1 MTSKKNYTEKNTLNG
16 KSNKE
21 DCKKWEKTKEYM
33 QTMMQRKGKEKSRN
47 NMDMQIKREQS
58 LINVELSLI
67 HISRTEQD
75 KKQGRSISKG

>member
-1 MTSKKNYTEKNTLNG
+1 MVRATKKTVKN
-16 KSNKE
+16 E
-21 DCKKWEKTKEYM
+21 EKTKEYM

>member
-1 MTSKKNYTEKNTLNG
+1 
-16 KSNKE
+16 
-21 DCKKWEKTKEYM
+21 M